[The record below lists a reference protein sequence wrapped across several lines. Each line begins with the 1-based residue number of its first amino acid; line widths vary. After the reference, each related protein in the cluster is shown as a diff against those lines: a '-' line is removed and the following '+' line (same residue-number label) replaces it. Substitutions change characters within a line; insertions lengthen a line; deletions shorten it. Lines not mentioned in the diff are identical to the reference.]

1 MRMIINN
8 IKEGAIIMSIVVIGA
23 DYLGSIEKNLYS
35 LGVTK
40 LTHIDGRRVSNQN
53 KISIPKKT
61 QFVLVLTDYVN
72 HNTAKMVKAVA
83 KAQDVP
89 LVFAKRSWGAVE
101 EKIVSAGV
109 MN

>member
-1 MRMIINN
+1 MIINN
-8 IKEGAIIMSIVVIGA
+8 KWKGDIIMSIVVIGA
-23 DYLGSIEKNLYS
+23 DYLGIIEKNLYS

-72 HNTAKMVKAVA
+72 HNTAKMVKEIA

-101 EKIVSAGV
+101 EKLISAGV